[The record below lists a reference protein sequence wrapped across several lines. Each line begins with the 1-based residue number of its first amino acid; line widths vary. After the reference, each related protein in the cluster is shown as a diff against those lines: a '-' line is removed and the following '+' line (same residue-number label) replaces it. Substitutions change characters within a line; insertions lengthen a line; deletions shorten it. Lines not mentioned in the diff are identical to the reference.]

1 MKHGSANPKSKSSMS
16 LAIIDRRN
24 NSTVSGEPVEDSQN
38 PQILPAPDTAIWHY
52 IRFDY
57 FKELL
62 KNNALWLTRLDK
74 QSDEY
79 DGMYSEANSRQWTPT
94 IQKLLDKAGFTV
106 KAEKNDETQLQWTNQ
121 ILRQRAFIHCW
132 SIRSKESALMWNL
145 FVPNDSRSIAIR
157 STVGRLSSALEG
169 QPVEILRMLYVPA
182 GQPRP
187 DWSYTAPF
195 SAKDKAAHL
204 HERKLRVWTLL
215 DSAEAE
221 NADHKLISVNL
232 KKLIGKV
239 VVHPASSQS
248 FRLEVRDQ
256 LKSFEIPVHIACS
269 QLREYD
275 LRAVMQNH

>member
-1 MKHGSANPKSKSSMS
+1 
-16 LAIIDRRN
+16 
-24 NSTVSGEPVEDSQN
+24 
-38 PQILPAPDTAIWHY
+38 
-52 IRFDY
+52 
-57 FKELL
+57 
-62 KNNALWLTRLDK
+62 
-74 QSDEY
+74 
-79 DGMYSEANSRQWTPT
+79 MYSEANFWQWTPT
-94 IQKLLDKAGFTV
+94 VQKLLYKAGFTV
-106 KAEKNDETQLQWTNQ
+106 KAAKNNESQLQWTNE
-121 ILRQRAFIHCW
+121 ILRQRTFIHCW
-132 SIRSKESALMWNL
+132 SIRPRESALMWNQ
-145 FVPNDSRSIAIR
+145 FVPNNPHSIAIR

-204 HERKLRVWTLL
+204 HERELRVWTLL

-221 NADHKLISVNL
+221 NADHKSISVNL

-239 VVHPASSQS
+239 VAHPASSQS

-256 LKSFEIPVHIACS
+256 LKLFNIPAHIACS